1 MKKVSLSLLSVVSM
15 GFASFAFAEGTSQ
28 VNVPVAPAA
37 APVSSNFTAA
47 QSQEIEKI
55 IANYLTKHPEVVM
68 NAFQAGMAQQ
78 QKEAV
83 AKMEKAV
90 AENKDKIFNNPAT
103 PIGGNPKGAT
113 SLVVFL
119 DPNCGYCKKFH
130 KELETLVSTDKD
142 VKIIYK
148 DIPIMGPASVM
159 TVKAMLAA
167 KEQGKYDQFQ
177 KVVFS
182 SDKPL
187 TKKQL
192 LKLASSVDIDTK
204 KLEADMKTKEI
215 QALVDQD
222 LELAKVIGING
233 TPTLIIGEKKV
244 VPGYVSAEELK
255 KMLQESTASSKQAS
269 EKAS

>member
-1 MKKVSLSLLSVVSM
+1 MKKISLSVLSIMSM
-15 GFASFAFAEGTSQ
+15 GFINSAFAEGMSQ
-28 VNVPVAPAA
+28 VNVPVAPVTRS
-37 APVSSNFTAA
+37 VSSNFTAA

-55 IANYLTKHPEVVM
+55 IAEYLTKHPEIVM
-68 NAFQAGMAQQ
+68 SSFQAGMAQQ

-103 PIGGNPKGAT
+103 PIGGNPKGDT

-130 KELETLVSTDKD
+130 KELETLVSTNKD

-177 KVVFS
+177 KAVFS

-204 KLEADMKTKEI
+204 QLEADMKKKET
-215 QALVDQD
+215 QALIDQD
-222 LELAKVIGING
+222 LELAKIIGING

-255 KMLQESTASSKQAS
+255 KMLQESTASTKPVG

>member
-1 MKKVSLSLLSVVSM
+1 MLSIISM
-15 GFASFAFAEGTSQ
+15 GFASCAFAEGTTQ
-28 VNVPVAPAA
+28 VNVPVAPSAA
-37 APVSSNFTAA
+37 SAPVSSNFTAA

-55 IANYLTKHPEVVM
+55 IADYLTKHPEIVM
-68 NAFQAGMAQQ
+68 NSFQAGMAQQ
-78 QKEAV
+78 QKEAIV
-83 AKMEKAV
+83 KMEKAV

-103 PIGGNPKGAT
+103 PVSGNPKGAT

-130 KELETLVSTDKD
+130 KELETLVSTNKD

-159 TVKAMLAA
+159 AVKAMLAA

-215 QALVDQD
+215 QTLIDQD